1 MFQILL
7 IIFMVFYILKLNGNK
22 IDVALFSLR
31 MPNIRR
37 RVSKHPRKNI
47 SGFSRIFG
55 LSLSSNNA
63 HNSIMSIIMHSQSK
77 VGTFL

>member
-37 RVSKHPRKNI
+37 RVSKHPRKNT
-47 SGFSRIFG
+47 SGFSG